1 MFVWAF
7 LMIENGDVRKRFE
20 EHVEQI
26 QHLAQMS
33 FYENILSTLIEKAE
47 LKPGENVLDAG
58 SGPGWLAIKAARR
71 VGENGKV
78 IGIDTTPGMLE
89 KAKRN
94 ASTEGVSQICEFR
107 EGNTL
112 KIPFPNRTFDLVLS
126 NFMLHALSEAEKQVA
141 INEFYRVLKPN
152 GRAVVCDAIHSE
164 DAEKTVAEWSKRFP
178 AAERGIIKHIADHL
192 EWNLTSAGKL
202 LEMFSLAGFKATERI
217 EEPEKILPLI
227 CIVKAAK
234 Q

>member
-1 MFVWAF
+1 MR
-7 LMIENGDVRKRFE
+7 ENGDIIKRFE

-58 SGPGWLAIKAARR
+58 SGPGWLAIKAARQ

-78 IGIDTTPGMLE
+78 FGIDITPGMLE
-89 KAKRN
+89 RAIHN
-94 ASTEGVSQICEFR
+94 ASAEGVSRICEFR
-107 EGNTL
+107 EGNAL
-112 KIPFPNRTFDLVLS
+112 EIPFSNETFDLVLS
-126 NFMLHALSEAEKQVA
+126 NFMLHALSEDEKQVA
-141 INEFYRVLKPN
+141 ISEFYRVLKPN
-152 GRAVVCDAIHSE
+152 GRVVLCDAVPSE
-164 DAEKTVAEWSKRFP
+164 DADETLAKWSKRFP
-178 AAERGIIKHIADHL
+178 AVERDMLRHIACHL
-192 EWNLTSAGKL
+192 REWNLTAAGKL
-202 LEMFSLAGFKATERI
+202 LEMFSLAGFKAIERI
-217 EEPEKILPLI
+217 EEPEKIQPLL